1 MVIARTNKNIQI
13 CSMNKTIPDKPL
25 RVIIVDD
32 NKNMRESVALL
43 LQSTPSLLLIAEF
56 DSGEECIKQIDTLKP
71 DVILMDIDMPKLSGI
86 ETVKIIRKQF
96 PGLPILMLTGFEDDD
111 KVFDSICAGANGYI
125 LKNTSM
131 ELLIHHIHEVY
142 TGGAPMTP
150 VIARKVLTRF
160 AKTQVTET
168 KNEDYNL
175 SKREMEV
182 LELLVKGKSYKTIAT
197 ELKVS
202 YETVHTHIRKIYHK
216 LHVKSIGEA
225 VSKTIKNKILNS

>member
-1 MVIARTNKNIQI
+1 
-13 CSMNKTIPDKPL
+13 MNKTIPDKPL

-56 DSGEECIKQIDTLKP
+56 DSGEECIKQVDTLKP

-131 ELLIHHIHEVY
+131 ELLISN
-142 TGGAPMTP
+142 T
-150 VIARKVLTRF
+150 
-160 AKTQVTET
+160 
-168 KNEDYNL
+168 
-175 SKREMEV
+175 
-182 LELLVKGKSYKTIAT
+182 
-197 ELKVS
+197 
-202 YETVHTHIRKIYHK
+202 
-216 LHVKSIGEA
+216 
-225 VSKTIKNKILNS
+225 